1 VKIDPINVHIRS
13 GGCPTLLEILILILF
28 VLFPVLILAYN
39 FRYFI
44 EKKCFLKRILD
55 RVRPNKPKSQ
65 DQIANNDKKLP
76 SDTTQTVNEIKKQL
90 SFIKTSFIGTNDT
103 PIDFSLTISNNGDP
117 NSQGQ
122 ISSDQED
129 QKDQID
135 REMKNVL
142 GLISESYGF
151 SAIEVSNN
159 LIKANIYPQ
168 RQKSNLNLGPSV
180 YQQNK
185 KNELSPPP
193 PPQLPSSNNTKKKET
208 DKENSEWKN
217 KMEQV
222 DDNNEF
228 HRNKLIKSKKS
239 EQNSPVKK
247 ESTKPVQSVIASIF
261 GKAVNESSKSESVLS
276 KNKKLQGIK
285 SSHLKT
291 NLESING
298 GTSNTNS
305 NNSSRSSMHLSE
317 SQYDITSNHMYEY
330 KSKDLPSNPSSVT
343 EWSTEDSKFMP
354 IAKASSISNQ
364 KANNFRDAGN
374 EEKLNVNLIFD
385 TKGSKSNTSQTN
397 LTVINFLWLYFLYD

>member
-239 EQNSPVKK
+239 EK
-247 ESTKPVQSVIASIF
+247 I
-261 GKAVNESSKSESVLS
+261 
-276 KNKKLQGIK
+276 LQ
-285 SSHLKT
+285 
-291 NLESING
+291 
-298 GTSNTNS
+298 
-305 NNSSRSSMHLSE
+305 
-317 SQYDITSNHMYEY
+317 
-330 KSKDLPSNPSSVT
+330 
-343 EWSTEDSKFMP
+343 
-354 IAKASSISNQ
+354 
-364 KANNFRDAGN
+364 
-374 EEKLNVNLIFD
+374 
-385 TKGSKSNTSQTN
+385 
-397 LTVINFLWLYFLYD
+397 

>member
-1 VKIDPINVHIRS
+1 M
-13 GGCPTLLEILILILF
+13 
-28 VLFPVLILAYN
+28 
-39 FRYFI
+39 
-44 EKKCFLKRILD
+44 
-55 RVRPNKPKSQ
+55 
-65 DQIANNDKKLP
+65 P

-239 EQNSPVKK
+239 EKNSPVKK

-261 GKAVNESSKSESVLS
+261 GKAVNESSKSESVMS

-298 GTSNTNS
+298 GISNTNS